1 MSQDTPEERTEK
13 LRKIKDAVVA
23 LKSSPLYSERV
34 KNKVFPVIGEG
45 DHFAKI
51 MFVGE
56 APGANEAK
64 TGRPFVGSAGK
75 FLNEMLA
82 GVGIK
87 REAVYITNIVKDRP
101 PQNRDPLPEEIDAYG
116 EFLDKQIDIIQ
127 PEVIVTL
134 GRFSMVYIMVYI
146 MKKFGLDFDIEPISK
161 AHGKKYEA
169 EASYGKVQILP
180 LYHPAA
186 ALYNGGL
193 RDTLK
198 EDFQQL
204 KQYAKK

>member
-1 MSQDTPEERTEK
+1 MPKDTPEERKEK
-13 LRKIKDAVVA
+13 LKKIKDEVVA
-23 LKSSPLYSERV
+23 LKTSPLYPERI
-34 KNKVFPVIGEG
+34 KNRMFPVIGEG
-45 DHFAKI
+45 DHFSKI

-64 TGRPFVGSAGK
+64 TGRPFVGAAGK
-75 FLNEMLA
+75 FLNEMLE

-87 REAVYITNIVKDRP
+87 RKDVYITNIVKDRP
-101 PQNRDPLPEEIDAYG
+101 PQNRDPLPEEIEAYG
-116 EFLDKQIDIIQ
+116 QFLDRQIDIIQ

-134 GRFSMVYIMVYI
+134 GRFSMNYIMG
-146 MKKFGLDFDIEPISK
+146 KFGLDFDIEPISK
-161 AHGKKYEA
+161 AHGKSYEA
-169 EASYGKVQILP
+169 TASYGKVQIIP

-193 RDTLK
+193 RETLK

-204 KQYAKK
+204 KKYSKKK